1 MASGVRVNTDWA
13 HSLAKS
19 LSSGF
24 SFNSKHSLSIDLSER
39 FYALIFD
46 HFLQISVS
54 FQTLAEMIGHLT
66 SASCGQSQSQKLN
79 ISEIHEKIGRAFLDF
94 QRNFRDLCIPRLC
107 RPIWPSLS
115 LAYASQSP
123 TPTGSRRMPGQGP
136 NPYQKCPLNITPLP
150 AQYKLLSNSFVS
162 GCLCS
167 LISKNMSKDRCQ

>member
-1 MASGVRVNTDWA
+1 MNVDWA
-13 HSLAKS
+13 RPLAKS
-19 LSSGF
+19 TSSGF
-24 SFNSKHSLSIDLSER
+24 SFSLKQSLPIDLAER

-66 SASCGQSQSQKLN
+66 ASSGMSRQPQKLN
-79 ISEIHEKIGRAFLDF
+79 FNEFYEKINLSFIDF

-107 RPIWPSLS
+107 RPVWPSLS
-115 LAYASQSP
+115 LAYVSQSA
-123 TPTGSRRMPGQGP
+123 TPTGSRRMPGKGP
-136 NPYQKCPLNITPLP
+136 NIYQKFPLDITPLP
-150 AQYKLLSNSFVS
+150 AQYKLLSNSFVR